1 MTAANCDLKSAAAVT
16 VRPRAVRVNG
26 VTIAREEIARETQNH
41 AAATPIEAWKQA
53 ARALVV
59 RQLLMQEASRLGVK
73 PAPAEDGEGRRETA
87 EEAAMRAL
95 MEQEVVTPLADE
107 AACRRYFDNNRA
119 RFRSADLFEVR
130 HILLPAAPQD
140 KALRASAHE
149 LARSTIAELQR
160 APERFASMAAAISA
174 CPSGKTGGSLGQIGP
189 GQTVPEFEKA
199 LATLPLGSVAP
210 EPVETR
216 YGFHIVWL
224 DRRILGRDLPF
235 EMVAERIAGWLNEKV
250 RRLAVQ
256 QYLTILSQRATIEGI
271 DMLPAPVSP
280 AH

>member
-1 MTAANCDLKSAAAVT
+1 MTTANCDLKSAAAVN

-26 VTIAREEIARETQNH
+26 IIIAREEIARETQNH

-59 RQLLMQEASRLGVK
+59 RQLLLQEAHRLSVK
-73 PAPAEDGEGRRETA
+73 SAPAEDGEGRRETD
-87 EEAAMRAL
+87 EEAAMRVL
-95 MEQEVVTPLADE
+95 MEQEVITPLADE
-107 AACRRYFDNNRA
+107 AACRRYYDNNRA

-130 HILLPAAPQD
+130 HILLPASPQG
-140 KALRASAHE
+140 KVSRTKTRE
-149 LARSTIAELQR
+149 LALSAIAELQQ
-160 APERFASMAAAISA
+160 APERFANMAAAISA

-235 EMVAERIAGWLNEKV
+235 EVVAERIAGWLNEKV
-250 RRLAVQ
+250 RRIAVQ
-256 QYLTILSQRATIEGI
+256 QYLTILSERATIEGI
-271 DMLPAPVSP
+271 EMLPVSSQ